1 MNPGATKFG
10 PVQGLWLMLGYI
22 LAQLTGNFLAYLVW
36 GVDLGLD
43 AAMHHRPVPAHPKPG
58 AAVLA
63 WATLLGFALSAAWS
77 YLYISRR
84 ARPLLKQGHVG
95 GIGWCAPKSW
105 HAWFAAVAVALFCM
119 AFAGAMVLAL
129 PPDPDKLNGPLSKL
143 LAAPGLPR
151 LAVTLLAV
159 CGAPLVE
166 EFLFRGALFAAL
178 SKSWNVPLAGTITT
192 LVFVALHAADK
203 LGWWPGFL
211 VVGLLGALLLLLR
224 IRYRSLWPGMLA
236 HFLYN
241 SSFFFLP

>member
-1 MNPGATKFG
+1 VNADATKFG
-10 PVQGLWLMLGYI
+10 PLQGLWLVLGYV
-22 LAQLTGNFLAYLVW
+22 LAQLTGNFLAYLAW
-36 GVDLGLD
+36 GVGTALD
-43 AAMHHRPVPAHPKPG
+43 ALLHHRPLSTHPVPTAG
-58 AAVLA
+58 VLA
-63 WATLLGFALSAAWS
+63 LATLLGFALSAAWS
-77 YLYISRR
+77 YLYIRRR
-84 ARPLLKQGHVG
+84 ARPQLRQGGAG
-95 GIGWCAPKSW
+95 GIGWCAPTSRR
-105 HAWFAAVAVALFCM
+105 AWFAAVAVALFCM
-119 AFAGAMVLAL
+119 VFAGAMVLAL

-159 CGAPLVE
+159 CGAPVVE

-178 SKSWNVPLAGTITT
+178 ARRWSVLMAGSVTT

-211 VVGLLGALLLLLR
+211 VVGLLGTLLLLLR
-224 IRYRSLWPGMLA
+224 IRYRSLWPGILA